1 MSIKA
6 KEVFMSI
13 EVNGIGHQ
21 AVLQP
26 IRDTAINGSMRAAS
40 DVIVQK
46 EAAEQAENQKVLADP
61 NEISKA
67 VAQIQKLCDMCDRKL
82 QFRVNKE
89 TNRIVVKA
97 IDANTDKVI
106 REIPSEAIQRLQA
119 RILETVGLLFDESI

>member
-1 MSIKA
+1 
-6 KEVFMSI
+6 MSI
-13 EVNGIGHQ
+13 EINGIGHQ
-21 AVLQP
+21 AALQQK
-26 IRDTAINGSMRAAS
+26 RDTTINSSMRAAS

-67 VAQIQKLCDMCDRKL
+67 VAQIQKLCEMCDRKL

-89 TNRIVVKA
+89 TNRIVIKV

-106 REIPSEAIQRLQA
+106 REIPSEEIQRLQA
-119 RILETVGLLFDESI
+119 RIRETVGLLFDETI